1 MTAKMK
7 SFIKQLTA
15 SVTVPVIA
23 FGGIFLGEKIILDLL
38 QSWGH
43 GFFLLSFRLSLAL
56 TAVWGFF
63 GASNVICSRIV
74 EAASRTASE
83 IDDYLAPLSNAGLK
97 VLSVLSVAYVFLN
110 LYGYD
115 LTGIL
120 AGLGIGGLALAMSS
134 QDLLKNIFGAV
145 VVMFD
150 QVYKVGDK
158 VKLDGNIGVVDAIK
172 IRSTRLITDDG
183 VEVIVPNSKVSTAT
197 VLNYGEKK

>member
-7 SFIKQLTA
+7 SFFKQLAA
-15 SVTVPVIA
+15 SVTVPIVA
-23 FGGIFLGEKIILDLL
+23 FGCIFLGEKIILDLL
-38 QSWGH
+38 RSWGH
-43 GFFLLSFRLSLAL
+43 DFFLLAFRLSLSL

-63 GASNVICSRIV
+63 KASDVICSRIV

-97 VLSVLSVAYVFLN
+97 LLSVLSVAYVFLN

-134 QDLLKNIFGAV
+134 QDLLKNIFGAI

-150 QVYKVGDK
+150 QVYKVGDV

-197 VLNYGEKK
+197 VLNYGEKQ